1 MKRFI
6 SVHIRRTLSFVKGYI
21 FDKLSTQ
28 LERNEY
34 GSNTLRTGMLISLER
49 LGTEALN
56 FIVRIFH

>member
-6 SVHIRRTLSFVKGYI
+6 SVHIRRTLSFVQGYI